1 MMCAFSLPSLLVL
14 PSGWQE
20 KLLEDRILS
29 RVTATIIELSRSW
42 RADDDR
48 STSVMWAAILES
60 AQIKFPNLLESWA
73 DFFGVSIQRWRGRA
87 PIVCSWSNHC
97 WAESRGAHSLG
108 LHPER
113 PLRWLS
119 MSQVLRVWE
128 AFGFSCCR
136 QWRVI
141 KDNTSIESIKEVV

>member
-1 MMCAFSLPSLLVL
+1 MICAFSLPSLLVL
-14 PSGWQE
+14 PLGWQE
-20 KLLEDRILS
+20 KLLEGRVLS

-42 RADDDR
+42 RADDDQ
-48 STSVMWAAILES
+48 STPVMWAAILES

-73 DFFGVSIQRWRGRA
+73 GFFGVPIQPWGGRV
-87 PIVCSWSNHC
+87 VCPWSNHC
-97 WAESRGAHSLG
+97 WAESRGAQSLG

-136 QWRVI
+136 QWLVI
-141 KDNTSIESIKEVV
+141 TDNTYRID